1 MADTVFVLASKSPRR
16 KELLGN
22 IGINAQIIP
31 SSVDES
37 PYKKLPPE
45 QMVKELAMLK
55 ACDVARSLRGNTVVI
70 GADTCVCLGGKVFGK
85 PQNMAEAEEMLRE
98 LSGKT
103 HEVFTG
109 FCVYNCKD
117 GTAVSR
123 AEVTHVT
130 FRVLTDSEIKAYV
143 KTREPMDKAGA
154 YGIQKRGA
162 LFIEKSRAIFLT
174 SWGFRCAALPR
185 RLNRSFRLILS
196 VKGMFV

>member
-70 GADTCVCLGGKVFGK
+70 GADTCVCIGGKVFGK

-162 LFIEKSRAIFLT
+162 LFIEKIEGDFFNVVGLPLCSLA
-174 SWGFRCAALPR
+174 SALK
-185 RLNRSFRLILS
+185 SEFSIDII
-196 VKGMFV
+196 G

>member
-154 YGIQKRGA
+154 DGIQKRGA
-162 LFIEKSRAIFLT
+162 LFIEKIEGDFFNVVGLPLCSLA
-174 SWGFRCAALPR
+174 SALK
-185 RLNRSFRLILS
+185 SEFSIDII
-196 VKGMFV
+196 G

>member
-31 SSVDES
+31 SSVDEA

-162 LFIEKSRAIFLT
+162 LFIEKIEGDFFNVVGLPLCSLA
-174 SWGFRCAALPR
+174 SALK
-185 RLNRSFRLILS
+185 SEFSIDII
-196 VKGMFV
+196 G

>member
-70 GADTCVCLGGKVFGK
+70 GADTCVCLGEKVFGK

-109 FCVYNCKD
+109 FCVYKCKD

-162 LFIEKSRAIFLT
+162 LFIEKIEGDFFNVVGLPLCSLA
-174 SWGFRCAALPR
+174 SALK
-185 RLNRSFRLILS
+185 SEFSIDII
-196 VKGMFV
+196 G

>member
-1 MADTVFVLASKSPRR
+1 MTLIWIPLIPLMVKIVMK
-16 KELLGN
+16 
-22 IGINAQIIP
+22 IIP
-31 SSVDES
+31 A
-37 PYKKLPPE
+37 PKKAVFHPDRPIILDDKMINQP
-45 QMVKELAMLK
+45 
-55 ACDVARSLRGNTVVI
+55 VAALQLIAREVVHCSKI
-70 GADTCVCLGGKVFGK
+70 
-85 PQNMAEAEEMLRE
+85 AEEMLSE

-109 FCVYNCKD
+109 LCVYNCKD

-162 LFIEKSRAIFLT
+162 LFIEKIEGDFFNVVGLPLCSLA
-174 SWGFRCAALPR
+174 SALK
-185 RLNRSFRLILS
+185 SEFSIDII
-196 VKGMFV
+196 G

>member
-45 QMVKELAMLK
+45 QMVKQLAMLK

-162 LFIEKSRAIFLT
+162 LFIEKIEGDFFNVVGLPLCSLA
-174 SWGFRCAALPR
+174 SALK
-185 RLNRSFRLILS
+185 SEFSIDII
-196 VKGMFV
+196 G

>member
-16 KELLGN
+16 KELLRN

-31 SSVDES
+31 SNVDES

-70 GADTCVCLGGKVFGK
+70 GADTCVSLDGKVFGK
-85 PQNMAEAEEMLRE
+85 PHSMAEAEEMLRK

-109 FCVYNCKD
+109 FCIYNCKD

-123 AEVTHVT
+123 AEVTYVT
-130 FRVLTDSEIKAYV
+130 FRVLTDNEIKAYV

-162 LFIEKSRAIFLT
+162 LFIEKIDGDYFNVVGLPLCSL
-174 SWGFRCAALPR
+174 ALA
-185 RLNRSFRLILS
+185 LKSEFSIDII
-196 VKGMFV
+196 G

>member
-1 MADTVFVLASKSPRR
+1 MKEKSIISAVQFLSYAFILLITLIKVFNIINTITEQIAGR
-16 KELLGN
+16 K
-22 IGINAQIIP
+22 
-31 SSVDES
+31 
-37 PYKKLPPE
+37 
-45 QMVKELAMLK
+45 KELAMLK
-55 ACDVARSLRGNTVVI
+55 ACDVARSLRGNTVII

-109 FCVYNCKD
+109 FCIYNCKD

-154 YGIQKRGA
+154 YGIQRRGA
-162 LFIEKSRAIFLT
+162 LFIEKIEGDYFNVVGLPLCSLAQ
-174 SWGFRCAALPR
+174 ALK
-185 RLNRSFRLILS
+185 SEFSIDII
-196 VKGMFV
+196 G

>member
-162 LFIEKSRAIFLT
+162 LFIEKIEGDFFNVVGLPLCSLA
-174 SWGFRCAALPR
+174 SALK
-185 RLNRSFRLILS
+185 SEFSIDII
-196 VKGMFV
+196 G

>member
-31 SSVDES
+31 SNVDES

-162 LFIEKSRAIFLT
+162 LFIEKIEGDFFNVVGLPLCSLA
-174 SWGFRCAALPR
+174 SALK
-185 RLNRSFRLILS
+185 SEFSIDII
-196 VKGMFV
+196 G

>member
-70 GADTCVCLGGKVFGK
+70 GADTCVCLGEKVFGK

-130 FRVLTDSEIKAYV
+130 FRVLTDREIKAYV

-162 LFIEKSRAIFLT
+162 LFIEKIEGDFFNVVGLPLCSLA
-174 SWGFRCAALPR
+174 SALK
-185 RLNRSFRLILS
+185 SEFSIDII
-196 VKGMFV
+196 G

>member
-31 SSVDES
+31 SNVDES
-37 PYKKLPPE
+37 PYKNLPPE

-109 FCVYNCKD
+109 YCIYNCKD

-154 YGIQKRGA
+154 YGIQRRGA
-162 LFIEKSRAIFLT
+162 LFIEKIEGDYFNVVGLPLCSLA
-174 SWGFRCAALPR
+174 SALK
-185 RLNRSFRLILS
+185 SEFSIDII
-196 VKGMFV
+196 G

>member
-31 SSVDES
+31 SNVDES

-55 ACDVARSLRGNTVVI
+55 ACDVARSLRGNTVII

-109 FCVYNCKD
+109 FCIYNCKD

-154 YGIQKRGA
+154 YGIQRRGA
-162 LFIEKSRAIFLT
+162 LFIEKIEGDYFNVVGLPLCSLAQ
-174 SWGFRCAALPR
+174 ALK
-185 RLNRSFRLILS
+185 SEFSIDII
-196 VKGMFV
+196 G

>member
-85 PQNMAEAEEMLRE
+85 PQNMDEAEEMLRE

-109 FCVYNCKD
+109 FCIYNCKD

-154 YGIQKRGA
+154 YGIQRRGA
-162 LFIEKSRAIFLT
+162 LFIEKIEGDYFNVVGLPLCSLAQ
-174 SWGFRCAALPR
+174 ALK
-185 RLNRSFRLILS
+185 SEFSIDII
-196 VKGMFV
+196 G

>member
-31 SSVDES
+31 SNVDES

-55 ACDVARSLRGNTVVI
+55 ACDVARSLRGNTVII

-162 LFIEKSRAIFLT
+162 LFIEKIEGDFFNVVGLPLCSLA
-174 SWGFRCAALPR
+174 SALK
-185 RLNRSFRLILS
+185 SEFSIDII
-196 VKGMFV
+196 G

>member
-16 KELLGN
+16 KELLRN

-31 SSVDES
+31 SNVDES

-70 GADTCVCLGGKVFGK
+70 GADTCVSLDGKVFGK
-85 PQNMAEAEEMLRE
+85 PHSMAEAEEMLRK

-109 FCVYNCKD
+109 FCIYNCKD

-123 AEVTHVT
+123 AEVTRVT
-130 FRVLTDSEIKAYV
+130 FRVLTDNDIKAYV

-162 LFIEKSRAIFLT
+162 LFIKKIDGDYFNVVGLPLCSLALALKSEFSIDII
-174 SWGFRCAALPR
+174 G
-185 RLNRSFRLILS
+185 
-196 VKGMFV
+196 

>member
-130 FRVLTDSEIKAYV
+130 FRVLTDSEIKADV

-162 LFIEKSRAIFLT
+162 LFIEKIEGDFFNVVGLPLCSLA
-174 SWGFRCAALPR
+174 SALK
-185 RLNRSFRLILS
+185 SEFSIDII
-196 VKGMFV
+196 G

>member
-22 IGINAQIIP
+22 IGINVQIIP

-143 KTREPMDKAGA
+143 KTREPRDKAGA

-162 LFIEKSRAIFLT
+162 LFIEKIEGDFFNVVGLPLCSLA
-174 SWGFRCAALPR
+174 SALK
-185 RLNRSFRLILS
+185 SEFSIDII
-196 VKGMFV
+196 G

>member
-22 IGINAQIIP
+22 IGINVQIIP

-162 LFIEKSRAIFLT
+162 LFIEKIEGDFFNVVGLPLCSLA
-174 SWGFRCAALPR
+174 SALK
-185 RLNRSFRLILS
+185 SEFSIDII
-196 VKGMFV
+196 G

>member
-70 GADTCVCLGGKVFGK
+70 GADTCVCLAGKVFGK

-162 LFIEKSRAIFLT
+162 LFIEKIEGDFFNVVGLPLCSLA
-174 SWGFRCAALPR
+174 SALK
-185 RLNRSFRLILS
+185 SEFSIDII
-196 VKGMFV
+196 G

>member
-143 KTREPMDKAGA
+143 KTREPRDKAGA

-162 LFIEKSRAIFLT
+162 LFIEKIEGDFFNVVGLPLCSLA
-174 SWGFRCAALPR
+174 SALK
-185 RLNRSFRLILS
+185 SEFSIDII
-196 VKGMFV
+196 G